1 MAGEARQLAI
11 YDNLCWDDAKM
22 RGYWC
27 LTLNT
32 AVARGRRDA
41 PESHVTFHRQAHAP

>member
-32 AVARGRRDA
+32 
-41 PESHVTFHRQAHAP
+41 VTLNTVLNTV